1 MLSDDGGLN
10 EVLAQQLAQPLI
22 NGHRHLLALELTV
35 PSICRGVSVRILCTM
50 SENAVDRTFV
60 LS

>member
-1 MLSDDGGLN
+1 MTEDVN

-35 PSICRGVSVRILCTM
+35 PAYVGVFFVGILYNI
-50 SENAVDRTFV
+50 SENAVD
-60 LS
+60 